1 MDNEKEGCCK
11 VMSAIQLK
19 VKKLHKDAVIPFK
32 AHKSDAGFDLFST
45 EDINIVP
52 GETLIIKT
60 GIAVQL
66 PPNFEIQIRPRS
78 GVTSKTKL
86 RVQLGTVDEGYRGE
100 LGIIIDNISPFAVND
115 VGVNYIDGSPEKYD
129 CTIYQIRK
137 GDKLAQFVV
146 NELPEVE
153 IVVEED
159 LNDGDRGENGFGSTG
174 V

>member
-1 MDNEKEGCCK
+1 
-11 VMSAIQLK
+11 MSAIQLK

-32 AHKSDAGFDLFST
+32 AHQSDAGFDLFST
-45 EDINIVP
+45 EDINILP
-52 GETLIIKT
+52 YETVVIKT

-100 LGIIIDNISPFAVND
+100 LGIIIDNISPLIINSSD
-115 VGVNYIDGSPEKYD
+115 MGVNYVDGSPEKFET
-129 CTIYQIRK
+129 TIYQIRK

-153 IVVEED
+153 IVIVND